1 LKNET
6 QPVDYTDIR
15 NLIYGSHELYNTR
28 LEAMMKNSFTKY
40 VDKDTILVLDG
51 KTKFDVLDKLITCA
65 ADKSKVDRDII
76 MRATWKREKMM
87 TTGVGFGLALPHIR
101 LTGIPE
107 PVVLVGL
114 CKEPIVDYQ
123 SQDDQ
128 PIRVLVFIVAPEGN
142 QEDYLQL
149 LGSISRKLRNA
160 EMIGEIVDNIAR
172 PSQVLRILKR
182 RSKEEGESEE

>member
-1 LKNET
+1 MT
-6 QPVDYTDIR
+6 VMSYA
-15 NLIYGSHELYNTR
+15 SF
-28 LEAMMKNSFTKY
+28 LEAKMKNSFTKF

-51 KTKFDVLDKLITCA
+51 KTKFDVLDKLITSA
-65 ADKSKVDRDII
+65 AEMSKVDRDII

-101 LTGIPE
+101 LTGIPA

-114 CKEPIVDYQ
+114 CKEPIIDYQ

-149 LGSISRKLRNA
+149 LGSISRKLRNQ
-160 EMIGEIVDNIAR
+160 EMINEIVENISR

-182 RSKEEGESEE
+182 RSKDDESEE